1 MYVCI
6 MHTADKMRL
15 LEKENAW
22 ILGRNNLF
30 LWCFRVYSTC
40 LHYLTKNL
48 TTLDS
53 PLLSMMS
60 DSDPSF
66 PDFPWVNPQRT
77 LDSCHE
83 DLMWKI
89 GTAIST
95 SFVES
100 TFDPIFTWVS
110 HMWSEMLWSEAASLA
125 QLLRIFCWVGE
136 FWQHL
141 LDWKSR
147 GEIRGHMI
155 NE

>member
-1 MYVCI
+1 MFLHLYPWTTMYVCI

-95 SFVES
+95 SFVEP
-100 TFDPIFTWVS
+100 TFDPIFTCGVRCCDQKQHPWPSSSVFS
-110 HMWSEMLWSEAASLA
+110 VGWGNSDS
-125 QLLRIFCWVGE
+125 IF
-136 FWQHL
+136 
-141 LDWKSR
+141 
-147 GEIRGHMI
+147 
-155 NE
+155 